1 MNHSPLQARRLPPIP
16 ISNPQD
22 VFQRALTPPSSSAG
36 PSPTAQNHPEQR
48 NPQPIGVRNLLNP
61 VDENNQPY
69 VELVDHT
76 TGLLSSIEP
85 ATPDLRTNPRHNVKR
100 ENESGNRVPSQTLL
114 YRQISRA
121 ERPVAHPL
129 TPTNQ
134 ARRYSANALSRS
146 SSGPT
151 MLRIVGPLPSSP
163 TPKPCDIMTLETDKG
178 PIQVSVD
185 VQAASK
191 AADEKRRRNTSASHR
206 FRQRR
211 REKEAEV
218 AEKIAN
224 LEAQVRDGAE
234 ERDRYLRERDHYR
247 GIALHLGLYAT
258 PRPPSPRHR
267 RYVTLGGESLE
278 HFHETDGG
286 RQNDLNARR
295 RRSDYDSPRG
305 LSPPALMLPPP
316 VPPVG
321 PTRPHGGLET
331 PVPGLA
337 SSSA

>member
-1 MNHSPLQARRLPPIP
+1 MKRSPIQARRLPPIP

-22 VFQRALTPPSSSAG
+22 AFQRALTPPNSSAG
-36 PSPTAQNHPEQR
+36 PSPTARNHPEQR

-61 VDENNQPY
+61 ADDNNQPY
-69 VELVDHT
+69 MELLDHT
-76 TGLLSSIEP
+76 TGPLHSIES
-85 ATPDLRTNPRHNVKR
+85 ATLDLRTSLLHSVKTEIES
-100 ENESGNRVPSQTLL
+100 ENRLSSQTPL
-114 YRQISRA
+114 YRQTGRA
-121 ERPVAHPL
+121 DHPVAHPV

-134 ARRYSANALSRS
+134 SRRYSTNALSQ
-146 SSGPT
+146 SGSGAT
-151 MLRIVGPLPSSP
+151 MLRVVGPLPSSP
-163 TPKPCDIMTLETDKG
+163 TPKPYQIMTLETDKG

-267 RYVTLGGESLE
+267 RYATVGAESLDQ
-278 HFHETDGG
+278 FHEADGG
-286 RQNDLNARR
+286 RQNDLQTRR

-321 PTRPHGGLET
+321 PTRPHSGLEA

-337 SSSA
+337 TSSA